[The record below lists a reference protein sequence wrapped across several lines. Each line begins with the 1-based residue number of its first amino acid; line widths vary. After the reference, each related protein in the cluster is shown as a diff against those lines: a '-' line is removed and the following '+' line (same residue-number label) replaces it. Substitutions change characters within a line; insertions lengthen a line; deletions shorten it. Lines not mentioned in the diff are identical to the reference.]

1 MAVDL
6 NVPAP
11 ATADLPTAAGNADM
25 LVILIAPN
33 VSEQMGGEAMK
44 ALQILREMRRALPNT
59 LQITHERT
67 LAEVTQRLRIE
78 GVHYVRDTPVA
89 LAIWRS
95 VVLRFLLGPWFSWK
109 AVRLAERLADA
120 HARPGMLVLLHQ
132 VEPNSPV
139 MPRWLSRRFPN
150 VLGPING
157 NIYYPAPFRRH
168 ETLSASLRRRLH
180 MPLQFLRR
188 WQPFARRDA
197 ELILVAGG
205 ERTRRSL
212 LAAGVDPARLV
223 DSVDCGV
230 PESLLDRPRIEHR
243 GVNRRFVHF
252 GRLVFHKGT
261 ALIVRSLAHTRQ
273 KIELD
278 IVGRGP
284 ELEHCRA
291 LTREL
296 GLDERVRFIDWYE
309 RHEDLIASFSGY
321 RGMVLPSLEDAN
333 GIVVQEALALGL
345 PPICLDWGGPQ
356 LLIEHGVN
364 GFLVEPSSEEA
375 IVRGIARHLDELAA
389 DPDLAERMSQ
399 AGRVA
404 AEAWRWPR
412 VIAQWIALYRK
423 LATRVS

>member
-1 MAVDL
+1 
-6 NVPAP
+6 
-11 ATADLPTAAGNADM
+11 
-25 LVILIAPN
+25 
-33 VSEQMGGEAMK
+33 
-44 ALQILREMRRALPNT
+44 
-59 LQITHERT
+59 
-67 LAEVTQRLRIE
+67 
-78 GVHYVRDTPVA
+78 
-89 LAIWRS
+89 
-95 VVLRFLLGPWFSWK
+95 
-109 AVRLAERLADA
+109 
-120 HARPGMLVLLHQ
+120 
-132 VEPNSPV
+132 
-139 MPRWLSRRFPN
+139 
-150 VLGPING
+150 
-157 NIYYPAPFRRH
+157 
-168 ETLSASLRRRLH
+168 
-180 MPLQFLRR
+180 
-188 WQPFARRDA
+188 
-197 ELILVAGG
+197 
-205 ERTRRSL
+205 
-212 LAAGVDPARLV
+212 
-223 DSVDCGV
+223 
-230 PESLLDRPRIEHR
+230 
-243 GVNRRFVHF
+243 
-252 GRLVFHKGT
+252 VFHKGT

-284 ELEHCRA
+284 ELDHCRA
-291 LTREL
+291 LAREL

-389 DPDLAERMSQ
+389 DPGLAERRSQ

-404 AEAWRWPR
+404 AEAWRWPT